1 MTPPGFSRGERM
13 KAIILRELG
22 AAETLKLEEA
32 PDPKPGAGEAVVR
45 LKAAALNHRDVFI
58 WQKLYPNIK
67 LPAIL
72 GSDGAG
78 VVAAVGVGVDQS
90 LIGQEVVIE
99 PGLDWGPSEE
109 IQGKNYSF
117 LGMPED
123 GTYAEMIKIPAEN
136 LSPKP
141 AHLTFEEAATLPL
154 AGLTAYRAV
163 ATRAKV
169 KAGDTVLVTG
179 IGGGGTMFAAQIAKQ
194 LGARVVVTSGSD
206 DKLARAREL
215 GVEGGANY
223 KNPDWGKMITEM
235 TGGGPT
241 VVIDSAGGE
250 SLETAIKII
259 KPAGRI
265 VFYGATT
272 GLAKIDLY
280 RMFFKQLTLMGS
292 TMGSPREFAAFL
304 NLYGEANL
312 RPVVDRVFPLAEAA
326 AAHRLM
332 NEAEQFGKI
341 VLRIQ

>member
-1 MTPPGFSRGERM
+1 M

-22 AAETLKLEEA
+22 AAENLKLEDA
-32 PDPKPGAGEAVVR
+32 PDPQPGAGEAVVR

-58 WQKLYPNIK
+58 WRKLYPGIK

-78 VVAAVGVGVDQS
+78 VVAAVGEGVDQS
-90 LIGQEVVIE
+90 LIGREVVME

-109 IQGKNYSF
+109 TQGSNYRI

-136 LSPKP
+136 LHPKP
-141 AHLTFEEAATLPL
+141 AYLTFEEAAALPL

-163 ATRAKV
+163 VTRAKV
-169 KAGDTVLVTG
+169 KAGETVLVTG
-179 IGGGGTMFAAQIAKQ
+179 IGGGVAMFAAQIAKQ
-194 LGARVVVTSGSD
+194 LGARVFVTSGSD
-206 DKLARAREL
+206 DKLARASEL

-223 KNPDWGKMITEM
+223 KNPDWGKTITQM
-235 TGGGPT
+235 TGGGPD

-250 SLETAIKII
+250 SMETAIKII
-259 KPAGRI
+259 KQAGRI
-265 VFYGATT
+265 AFYGATT

-280 RMFFKQLTLMGS
+280 RFFFKQLALFGS

-304 NLYGEANL
+304 KLYGDAKL
-312 RPVVDRVFPLAEAA
+312 HPVVDQVFPLAEAA
-326 AAHRLM
+326 AAHRRM
-332 NEAEQFGKI
+332 NKSEQFGKI
-341 VLRIQ
+341 VLKIE

>member
-1 MTPPGFSRGERM
+1 M
-13 KAIILRELG
+13 KAIVLRELG
-22 AAETLKLEEA
+22 AAENLRLEEA
-32 PDPKPGAGEAVVR
+32 PDPQPGAGEAVVR

-58 WQKLYPNIK
+58 WQNLYPNIE

-78 VVAAVGVGVDQS
+78 VVAAVGEGVDQS

-99 PGLDWGPSEE
+99 PGLDWGPSDEV
-109 IQGKNYSF
+109 QGKNYSF
-117 LGMPED
+117 LGMPEK

-136 LSPKP
+136 LHPKP
-141 AHLTFEEAATLPL
+141 SYLTFEEAAALPL
-154 AGLTAYRAV
+154 AGVTAYRAV

-179 IGGGGTMFAAQIAKQ
+179 IGGGVAIFAAQIAKQ
-194 LGARVVVTSGSD
+194 LGARVFVTSGSD

-223 KNPDWGKMITEM
+223 KNADWGKTITGM
-235 TGGGPT
+235 TGGGPD
-241 VVIDSAGGE
+241 VVIDSAGGVA
-250 SLETAIKII
+250 LETAVKII

-272 GLAKIDLY
+272 GLAKIDLF
-280 RMFFKQLTLMGS
+280 RFFFKQLTLMGS

-304 NLYGEANL
+304 KLYEEAKL
-312 RPVVDRVFPLAEAA
+312 HPVIDQVFPLAAAA
-326 AAHRLM
+326 AAHRRM
-332 NEAEQFGKI
+332 NESEQFGKI
-341 VLRIQ
+341 VLKID

>member
-1 MTPPGFSRGERM
+1 M

-22 AAETLKLEEA
+22 AAENLKLEEA
-32 PDPKPGAGEAVVR
+32 QDPQPGAGEAVVR

-58 WQKLYPNIK
+58 WQKLYPGIM

-78 VVAAVGVGVDQS
+78 VVAAVGDGVDKS

-109 IQGKNYSF
+109 IQSGNYRI

-123 GTYAEMIKIPAEN
+123 GTYADMIKIPAAN
-136 LSPKP
+136 LHRKP
-141 AHLTFEEAATLPL
+141 AYMTFEEAAALPL

-163 ATRAKV
+163 VTRAKV
-169 KAGDTVLVTG
+169 KAGETALVTG
-179 IGGGGTMFAAQIAKQ
+179 VGGGVAMFAAQIARR
-194 LGARVVVTSGSD
+194 LGARVFVTSGSD
-206 DKLARAREL
+206 DKLSRAGEL

-223 KNPDWGKMITEM
+223 KNPDWGKTITEM
-235 TGGGPT
+235 TGGGPD

-250 SLETAIKII
+250 SMETAIKII

-265 VFYGATT
+265 AFYGATT
-272 GLAKIDLY
+272 GPAKIDLF
-280 RMFFKQLTLMGS
+280 RFFFKQLSLLGS

-304 NLYGEANL
+304 KLYEEAKL
-312 RPVVDRVFPLAEAA
+312 HPVIDQVFPLAEAA
-326 AAHRLM
+326 AAHRRM
-332 NEAEQFGKI
+332 NESGQFGKI
-341 VLRIQ
+341 VLKID

>member
-1 MTPPGFSRGERM
+1 M

-22 AAETLKLEEA
+22 AAENLKLEDA
-32 PDPKPGAGEAVVR
+32 PDPQPGAGEAVVR

-58 WQKLYPNIK
+58 WQRLYPNIK

-78 VVAAVGVGVDQS
+78 VVAAVGEGVDRS

-99 PGLDWGPSEE
+99 PGLDWGPGEE
-109 IQGKNYSF
+109 AQSKNYRI

-136 LSPKP
+136 LHPKP
-141 AHLTFEEAATLPL
+141 GRLTFEEAAALPL

-163 ATRAKV
+163 VTRAKV
-169 KAGDTVLVTG
+169 KAGEAALVTG
-179 IGGGGTMFAAQIAKQ
+179 IGGGVAIFAAQIAER
-194 LGARVVVTSGSD
+194 LGARVFVTSGSD

-223 KNPDWGKMITEM
+223 KNPDWGKAITEM
-235 TGGGPT
+235 TGGGPN

-250 SLETAIKII
+250 SMETAIKII

-265 VFYGATT
+265 AFYGATT
-272 GLAKIDLY
+272 GLAKIDLF
-280 RMFFKQLTLMGS
+280 RFFFKQLSLLGS

-304 NLYGEANL
+304 NLYGEAKL
-312 RPVVDRVFPLAEAA
+312 HPAIDQVFPLAEVA
-326 AAHRLM
+326 AAHHRM
-332 NEAEQFGKI
+332 NEGGQFGKL
-341 VLRIQ
+341 VLKIE